1 MLTKNRLRLFIYF
14 FPIARCLWFRKR
26 FESQFRFS
34 ELWSC
39 LLGSECHMVLKIEA
53 KVVIS
58 RFKKLKFR
66 GTYFRGQAIFCIF
79 RGTKFRGKG
88 QKTRKFVPRKFVPAK
103 ISSLK
108 VVGTLPSYIHY
119 SKHFIQHFEFLTF
132 SAGNVL
138 PHPFSVCFFTGST
151 HYIL

>member
-1 MLTKNRLRLFIYF
+1 MRLFIYF

-39 LLGSECHMVLKIEA
+39 LLGSECHMVLKIKA

-66 GTYFRGQAIFCIF
+66 RTYFRGQAIFCIF
-79 RGTKFRGKG
+79 RGKG
-88 QKTRKFVPRKFVPAK
+88 QKTRIKVPRKFVPAK

-108 VVGTLPSYIHY
+108 VYCRNINHLKSMVRLNLMITSYISY
-119 SKHFIQHFEFLTF
+119 TYTKNYKKTSSLS
-132 SAGNVL
+132 SASWSLSPSLGM
-138 PHPFSVCFFTGST
+138 
-151 HYIL
+151 